1 MDPGYRRASVR
12 YTCQTIRTDTR
23 SIVAP
28 ALAAPL
34 DTDLLGSSTQVHA
47 RSIDRFARAHD
58 ASHYLLVPD
67 AVLSPADADGVSRAF
82 AAVRAAGRTLTFR
95 SGGTSLSGQGVSGD
109 ILVDTRSGF
118 RDIHVERD
126 GAAVR
131 VGPGATVRQVNTRLA
146 RHGRK
151 LGPDPAS
158 EIACTIGGV
167 VANNSSGMAC
177 GIVENSYRTI
187 ESLLL
192 VLPSGTIIDTGAP
205 DANDR
210 LRAAEPEIADGLL
223 ALRARLLA
231 SPQNVAFVRQQ
242 FSMKNTMGY
251 GINAL
256 LDFDDPVRILEHLVI
271 GSEGTLAFVAE
282 ARFRTVEIRPSVATG
297 LLVFETLSDAMS
309 ALPGLTRLG
318 LATIELMDAA
328 SLRVAQGLSDVPAA
342 IADIDVDRH
351 AALLVEVHASD
362 ADELASGSAAALT
375 HVAALPLAVPP
386 ALTTDA
392 AERAALWHVRKGLYT
407 AVAGARPSG
416 TTALLEDIVVPVD
429 RLLVTCERLI
439 ELFAAHEYE
448 GSVIFGHA
456 KDGNV
461 HFLLNERFDDPDSIA
476 RYRRFTDDL
485 VELVLSQN
493 GSLKAEHGTGRIMA
507 PFVRRQY
514 GDELTDL
521 MWELKRL
528 IDPDGILNPGVVLSD
543 DPDSYLHDLKRV
555 PTVESE
561 VDRCVECGYC
571 EPTCPSKSITLT
583 PRQRIV
589 LRRDMA
595 WAEEQGDAE
604 LLDDL
609 RADYDYEG
617 VQTCAV
623 DGMCGVA
630 CPVDINTGD
639 LVRRLRAEQ
648 ASGLEDGLWDAAA
661 RSWGAVTRIGGVA
674 LTVADAMP
682 APLVTG
688 VTTLGRAVLGADT
701 MPLYD
706 AGLPRG
712 GTRPPRPDAPAD
724 AQAVFFGACIGT
736 MFGAEDHGVG
746 SRDAVR
752 TLLDRAGIPVVI
764 PDDAG
769 GLCCGTPWKSKG
781 HLSGYDRMTDR
792 VLASLWEASRHGE
805 LPVVCDAASCTEGLH
820 VMLAKAAA
828 VHPEY
833 AGLVIEDA
841 TTYVAREVLPRLTV
855 TERLNRIAVHPT
867 CSTTA
872 LGATGALTALASAVA
887 DDVYVPDGWGCC
899 AFAGDRGM
907 LHPELSASATA
918 VEAAE
923 LRDAE
928 AEGGFDAYVSAN
940 RTCEIGMTRATGR
953 GYRHVVEVLEELTRP
968 AQK

>member
-1 MDPGYRRASVR
+1 MP
-12 YTCQTIRTDTR
+12 TTIAEPLD
-23 SIVAP
+23 P
-28 ALAAPL
+28 ALLGP
-34 DTDLLGSSTQVHA
+34 DTEVHA

-67 AVLSPADADGVSRAF
+67 AVLSPADAEGVARAF
-82 AAVRAAGRTLTFR
+82 DAVRAAGRTLTFR

-109 ILVDTRSGF
+109 ILVDTRSHF
-118 RDIHVERD
+118 RDIHVEDD
-126 GAAVR
+126 GTTVR

-146 RHGRK
+146 RYRRK

-167 VANNSSGMAC
+167 IANNSSGMAC
-177 GIVENSYRTI
+177 GITENSYQTV
-187 ESLLL
+187 ESLTL
-192 VLPSGTIIDTGAP
+192 VLPSGTILDTGRP
-205 DANDR
+205 DANHI

-223 ALRARLLA
+223 ALRARLLS
-231 SPQNVAFVRQQ
+231 SPAHVAFLRQQ

-251 GINAL
+251 GLNAL

-282 ARFRTVEIRPSVATG
+282 ARFRTIEVRPAIATG
-297 LLVFETLSDAMS
+297 LLVFETLSAAMA
-309 ALPGLTRLG
+309 ALPDLTRLG

-342 IADIDVDRH
+342 IAEIDVRGH
-351 AALLVEVHASD
+351 AALLVEVHA
-362 ADELASGSAAALT
+362 ADPGALDAAAG
-375 HVAALPLAVPP
+375 AAQAHFDTLPLTIAPR
-386 ALTTDA
+386 LTTDA
-392 AERAALWHVRKGLYT
+392 TERAALWHVRKGLYT

-416 TTALLEDIVVPVD
+416 TTALLEDIVVPVP
-429 RLLVTCERLI
+429 RLLATCERLI
-439 ELFAAHEYE
+439 ELFAAHGYE

-461 HFLLNERFDDPDSIA
+461 HFLLNERFDDPDSVA

-485 VELVLSQN
+485 VELVLSQQ

-528 IDPDGILNPGVVLSD
+528 IDPAGILNPGVVLSD

-555 PTVESE
+555 PTVEHE

-595 WAEEQGDAE
+595 WAEEQGDTE
-604 LLDDL
+604 LLQEL
-609 RADYDYEG
+609 RRDYDYDG

-648 ASGLEDGLWDAAA
+648 SNAVE
-661 RSWGAVTRIGGVA
+661 GAVWGTAAKHWSTVTRAGGVA
-674 LTVADAMP
+674 LTVADALP
-682 APLVTG
+682 APLVRG
-688 VTTLGRAVLGADT
+688 VTQLGRAVLGADT
-701 MPLYD
+701 VPLYD

-712 GTRPPRPDAPAD
+712 GSKPERPTSPPEAEV
-724 AQAVFFGACIGT
+724 VFFGACIGT
-736 MFGAEDHGVG
+736 MFGAEDGGHG
-746 SRDAVR
+746 SRDALR
-752 TLLDRAGIPVVI
+752 HLLDRAGIVAAI
-764 PDDAG
+764 PEENG

-781 HLSGYDRMTDR
+781 HLDGYRLMSDR
-792 VLASLWEASRHGE
+792 VLESLWEASRHGE
-805 LPVVCDAASCTEGLH
+805 LPVVCDAASCTEGLD
-820 VMLAKAAA
+820 VMLAQSVAKN
-828 VHPEY
+828 PRY
-833 AGLVIEDA
+833 AGLRIEDA
-841 TTYVAREVLPRLTV
+841 TTFVAREVLPRLTV
-855 TERLNRIAVHPT
+855 STRLPSVAVHPT

-872 LGATGALTALASAVA
+872 LGATGALTEIAAAVA
-887 DDVYVPDGWGCC
+887 DDVYVPEGWGCC

-907 LHPELSASATA
+907 LHPELTASATA
-918 VEAAE
+918 QESAEVAAADRE
-923 LRDAE
+923 R
-928 AEGGFDAYVSAN
+928 GGFGAFVSAN

-953 GYRHVVEVLEELTRP
+953 PYRHVIEVLEELTRP
-968 AQK
+968 